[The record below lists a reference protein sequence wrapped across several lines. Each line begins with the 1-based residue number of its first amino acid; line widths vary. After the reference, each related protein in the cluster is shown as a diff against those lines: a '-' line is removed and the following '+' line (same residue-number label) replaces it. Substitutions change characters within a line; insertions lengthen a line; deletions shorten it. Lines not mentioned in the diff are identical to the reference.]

1 VALLGPRRRTGAAF
15 GAALLLVVAGPAGCR
30 HRANDAAST
39 PPPPPPPALGTVSI
53 RDLTTPEGAAV
64 TVAVDPR
71 DVEHALAARLLASGI
86 VVAQPASLEAG
97 QGPSAAVLRLRG
109 EFALDGAEVP
119 GKALARAVVRLQLD
133 TRPSDAPGA
142 IEEQLQ
148 GQGEQTYVV
157 PKGSARDAVAALR
170 REVFS
175 KLVQRIAGD
184 LLEGV
189 IARRKLES
197 APPEAIHA
205 ALTADAGELREEA
218 IRMTGQRQL
227 RGEVPRLLELLTD
240 DDEATRD
247 AALGALIA
255 LKDARAVATLTKS
268 RSLRDRREM
277 RKIIEAISVL
287 GGEEALDYLS
297 FVAETHDD
305 EEIRTQAAQARQRL
319 LRRNDGSAV
328 QRP

>member
-1 VALLGPRRRTGAAF
+1 V
-15 GAALLLVVAGPAGCR
+15 AALLVVVVGPAGCR
-30 HRANDAAST
+30 HRATDTAS
-39 PPPPPPPALGTVSI
+39 PPPLPPPVLGTVSL

-64 TVAVDPR
+64 TVAVDPA

-86 VVAQPASLEAG
+86 VIERPASPDGA
-97 QGPSAAVLRLRG
+97 QGASPAVARLRG

-148 GQGEQTYVV
+148 GQGEQTYAV
-157 PKGSARDAVAALR
+157 PKGAARDAVVALR
-170 REVFS
+170 RDVFTR
-175 KLVQRIAGD
+175 LVQRIAGD
-184 LLEGV
+184 LLDGV

-197 APPEAIHA
+197 APPQAIHT

-218 IRMTGQRQL
+218 IRLVGQRQL

-240 DDEATRD
+240 NDEATRD
-247 AALGALIA
+247 AALGALIT
-255 LKDARAVATLTKS
+255 LKDPRAVATLTKS

-277 RKIIEAISVL
+277 RKIIEAISIL

-297 FVAETHDD
+297 FVAESHDD

-319 LRRNDGSAV
+319 LRRSDGGAM
-328 QRP
+328 PHP

>member
-1 VALLGPRRRTGAAF
+1 LV
-15 GAALLLVVAGPAGCR
+15 AALLVLAGSPGCR
-30 HRANDAAST
+30 HRASDTAAPPA
-39 PPPPPPPALGTVSI
+39 PPPPVLGTVSI

-64 TVAVDPR
+64 TVAVDPGG
-71 DVEHALAARLLASGI
+71 VEHALAARLLASGI
-86 VVAQPASLEAG
+86 VIDRPASPDAA
-97 QGPSAAVLRLRG
+97 QGLSSAVTRLRG

-148 GQGEQTYVV
+148 GQGEQTYAV
-157 PKGSARDAVAALR
+157 PKGAARDAVVALR
-170 REVFS
+170 RDVFTR
-175 KLVQRIAGD
+175 LVQRIAGD

-197 APPEAIHA
+197 APPATIHA

-218 IRMTGQRQL
+218 IRLVGQRQL
-227 RGEVPRLLELLTD
+227 RGEAPRLLELLTD
-240 DDEATRD
+240 NDEATRD

-255 LKDARAVATLTKS
+255 LKDPRAVATLTKS

-277 RKIIEAISVL
+277 RKIIEAISIL

-297 FVAETHDD
+297 FVAESHDD

-319 LRRNDGSAV
+319 LRRTDGGTTA
-328 QRP
+328 PPP

>member
-1 VALLGPRRRTGAAF
+1 M
-15 GAALLLVVAGPAGCR
+15 AALLLVVVGSSGCR
-30 HRANDAAST
+30 HRTNDAAST
-39 PPPPPPPALGTVSI
+39 PPPPPPPALGAVSI

-64 TVAVDPR
+64 TVAVDPGG
-71 DVEHALAARLLASGI
+71 VEHALATRLLASGI
-86 VVAQPASLEAG
+86 VIDRPASSPEAG
-97 QGPSAAVLRLRG
+97 QGAPGAVLRLRG

-142 IEEQLQ
+142 IAEQLQ
-148 GQGEQTYVV
+148 GQGEQTYAV
-157 PKGSARDAVAALR
+157 PKGAARDAVAALR
-170 REVFS
+170 RDVFT

-197 APPEAIHA
+197 APPETIHA

-218 IRMTGQRQL
+218 IRMAGQRQL

-319 LRRNDGSAV
+319 LRRTDGGAA